1 MDSFMTIA
9 PSWESPIFEFQ
20 AVIASAEVRSQ
31 SSELRSLVSRD
42 PAPNPLPP
50 ASASTAALASSF

>member
-9 PSWESPIFEFQ
+9 PSWESQNFEFH
-20 AVIASAEVRSQ
+20 ADIASAEVCSQ
-31 SSELRSLVSRD
+31 SSALRSLVSRD

-50 ASASTAALASSF
+50 ASASTAGLASSL